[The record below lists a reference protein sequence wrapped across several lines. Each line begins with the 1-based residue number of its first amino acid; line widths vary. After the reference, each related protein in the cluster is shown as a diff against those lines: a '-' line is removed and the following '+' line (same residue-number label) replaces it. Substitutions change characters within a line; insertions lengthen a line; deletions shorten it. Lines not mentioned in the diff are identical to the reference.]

1 MDIKKLYPKTKLNI
15 EINGITNNPF
25 EVKENYIFVLTTKS
39 KNEHLL
45 IKEAI
50 NNKASL
56 IISNKTRY
64 LSIPHFKTKNPKKEY
79 IRLLKLFYH
88 YTPIYTVG
96 VVGNNGNEIITN
108 ILNNVFSKFDLS
120 AYINNNE
127 INYLNRH
134 YKTKNYLNTIFPCY
148 KIFNNHNIKNVTINL
163 DNKSIINNDIKDLD
177 LNGIIFSNLEYRYS
191 NIGKELYRLFHIKNQ
206 LFTNIKSDTLL
217 IMNADDLYSNF
228 IPKYSKNKIITYGI
242 NKGIYQAKNIKL
254 YYNKCEFDV
263 YYKDIYLTNINVPL
277 FGTNN
282 IYNSLAVISY
292 TNELGI
298 PLEIIKD
305 GIESINTKQYFN
317 CYTNF
322 NNITKLATTSTNP
335 YILKNTLLDIKKLK
349 KGKIISII
357 NSNENI
363 DEVTLND
370 LGVISTTYSDITI
383 FTSSDNIFNN
393 LLNLTNNVISK
404 DYYICIDNNEAIKL
418 ADKIVNNNDII
429 LMFGNNKDLSINI
442 NPSNISASI

>member
-1 MDIKKLYPKTKLNI
+1 MNIKELYPKTKLNI
-15 EINGITNNPF
+15 EIHGITNNPF

-50 NNKASL
+50 KNKASL
-56 IISNKTRY
+56 IISNKTKY

-127 INYLNRH
+127 VNYLNRH
-134 YKTKNYLNTIFPCY
+134 YKTKNYLNTIYPCY
-148 KIFNNHNIKNVTINL
+148 RVFNNHNIKNVTINL
-163 DNKSIINNDIKDLD
+163 DNKSIINNEIKDLD
-177 LNGIIFSNLEYRYS
+177 LNGIIFTNLEYRYS
-191 NIGKELYRLFHIKNQ
+191 NIGKELYNLFHKNNQ
-206 LFTNIKSDTLL
+206 LFTNIKNDTLL

-242 NKGIYQAKNIKL
+242 NKGIYKAKNIKL

-282 IYNSLAVISY
+282 IYNSLAVVSY

-298 PLEIIKD
+298 PLEIIKA
-305 GIESINTKQYFN
+305 GIESIDTKAYFN
-317 CYTNF
+317 CYTNYS
-322 NNITKLATTSTNP
+322 NITKLINSSINP
-335 YILKNTLLDIKKLK
+335 YILKDILIDINKLK

-357 NSNENI
+357 NSNEKI
-363 DEVTLND
+363 DETTLKD
-370 LGVISTTYSDITI
+370 LGVISTTYSDISI
-383 FTSSDNIFNN
+383 FTSSDNLFDNI
-393 LLNLTNNVISK
+393 LNLTNNIIKK
-404 DYYICIDNNEAIKL
+404 DYYICLDNKEALNL
-418 ADKIVNNNDII
+418 ADKIVNKNDII
-429 LMFGNNKDLSINI
+429 LIFGNIN
-442 NPSNISASI
+442 NIENNSKILITI